1 MSSIPLRTLGALVTA
16 VLVSSLGALP
26 ANAAPVGG
34 TVAPSTTVSLTS
46 ASSLATMTAA
56 RTRRVSRSA
65 PVRERAVRVAAAQQ
79 GDPYRYGA
87 TGPNAFD
94 CSGLTS
100 FAYKRVGKALP
111 RTSSMQRSAT
121 KRIRAGQARRG
132 DLVFFHGSSG
142 VYHVGLYAGRGRIW
156 HAPQPGTRVH
166 RAKIWTRSVS
176 YGRVRG

>member
-1 MSSIPLRTLGALVTA
+1 MFNTVLRALGALVTV
-16 VLVSSLGALP
+16 VLVSSLGAVP
-26 ANAAPVGG
+26 ASAAPVESGRTISLG
-34 TVAPSTTVSLTS
+34 LASTLTAVTLTRTTRASRTAPLRKRAMRVGVA
-46 ASSLATMTAA
+46 
-56 RTRRVSRSA
+56 
-65 PVRERAVRVAAAQQ
+65 QK

-87 TGPNAFD
+87 AGPHAFD

-132 DLVFFHGSSG
+132 DLVFFHGSNG
-142 VYHVGLYAGRGRIW
+142 VYHVGLYAGRGYVV
-156 HAPQPGTRVH
+156 HSPKPGTRVH